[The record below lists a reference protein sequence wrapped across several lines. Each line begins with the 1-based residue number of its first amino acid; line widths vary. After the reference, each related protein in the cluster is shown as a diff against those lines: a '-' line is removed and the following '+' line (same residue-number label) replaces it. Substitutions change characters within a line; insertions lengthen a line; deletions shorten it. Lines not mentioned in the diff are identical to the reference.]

1 MVLPLLAAI
10 APFAGLI
17 GGAVSAVGALMA
29 PKPEPTVQT
38 NSIDLKR
45 LRADAESSGFN
56 PLTIIRGGGLSGY
69 GRSEMSAA
77 PDMRLSNAFQ
87 TFGTA
92 VANWQYDPYGAQRSR
107 TELRLME
114 AQIGDFARR
123 GAAPSGMS
131 FQTPKAK
138 LTGPQTGVWG
148 NTDLRF
154 GGNPWKSSR
163 SSWSPAQAM
172 EDEYGDVVS
181 WGYGLI
187 KLAADA
193 ANDLMNPNVNPLPKG
208 KRVSD
213 FVKGQPAFGGL

>member
-17 GGAVSAVGALMA
+17 GGAISAAGALLA
-29 PKPEPTVQT
+29 PKPEPQVQT

-45 LRADAESSGFN
+45 LRADAEASGFN

-87 TFGTA
+87 AFGSA
-92 VANWQYDPYGAQRSR
+92 VSNWQFDPYGAARSR

-114 AQIGDFARR
+114 AQIADFARR
-123 GAAPSGMS
+123 GAAPPGMS

-138 LTGPQTGVWG
+138 VSGPVVLRNAEGNPYATGPG
-148 NTDLRF
+148 
-154 GGNPWKSSR
+154 SA
-163 SSWSPAQAM
+163 AQDVAT
-172 EDEYGDVVS
+172 EYGELAGDV
-181 WGYGLI
+181 YGFERYT
-187 KLAADA
+187 KDWWRAVTTPTKPVVWD
-193 ANDLMNPNVNPLPKG
+193 KSG
-208 KRVSD
+208 WRVDPRGTPSRTYT
-213 FVKGQPAFGGL
+213 GGGF